1 MRLSPSLPFLAVL
14 MLASGCASN
23 VPLTPAASTATTTT
37 SSAKPSAPGAA
48 TASAASDRWA
58 GVQAQ
63 VGRKPSEGTDFLRTG
78 PMGVRVKELLGPV
91 NHPEFLQNMAI
102 TTPLRQEGGLLYITG
117 RSSQQP
123 DAQAAA
129 VVVDPSRDAMR
140 VWLQTGDAEWDVQDA
155 GAPVPLPADVRKVL
169 EDARR

>member
-1 MRLSPSLPFLAVL
+1 MRLSPSLPLFAAALLA
-14 MLASGCASN
+14 AGCGTH
-23 VPLTPAASTATTTT
+23 VPLMPSGSTSSPAKPAAPA
-37 SSAKPSAPGAA
+37 AKAAAAPAA
-48 TASAASDRWA
+48 ANPWAS
-58 GVQAQ
+58 VQAQ

-91 NHPEFLQNMAI
+91 NHPEFLKNMAVS
-102 TTPLRQEGGLLYITG
+102 TPLRQEGGLLYITG
-117 RSSQQP
+117 RRSNQP

-140 VWLQTGDAEWDVQDA
+140 VWLQTGDEEWDVQDA

>member
-1 MRLSPSLPFLAVL
+1 MRLSASLPFLAAFL
-14 MLASGCASN
+14 LAGCATQ
-23 VPLTPAASTATTTT
+23 VPLTPASPAPTPAKPAASASAPPATAT
-37 SSAKPSAPGAA
+37 A
-48 TASAASDRWA
+48 TAERWA

-102 TTPLRQEGGLLYITG
+102 ATPLRQEGGLLYITG

-123 DAQAAA
+123 DARSAA

>member
-1 MRLSPSLPFLAVL
+1 MRLSSSLPLFAAAVL
-14 MLASGCASN
+14 AAGCGTH
-23 VPLTPAASTATTTT
+23 VPLTPSASTPSPAKPAAS
-37 SSAKPSAPGAA
+37 AA
-48 TASAASDRWA
+48 TAAAPAAANRWA
-58 GVQAQ
+58 SVQAQ
-63 VGRKPSEGTDFLRTG
+63 VGRKPSEGADFLRTG

-91 NHPEFLQNMAI
+91 NHPEFLQNMAVS
-102 TTPLRQEGGLLYITG
+102 TPLRQEGGLLYITG
-117 RSSQQP
+117 RRSSQP

-140 VWLQTGDAEWDVQDA
+140 VWLQTGDEEWDVQDA